1 MNFPSTPPSSFALNT
16 QCSKETIKKCA
27 RKTCRIQFTSDILAF
42 SFLISI
48 LILVIRY
55 SMEYHHKW
63 LLACNSY
70 YLGRPQRLQIMS
82 IVFLYDANFSSKILK
97 RTLHCNAQ
105 WSKSNIYC
113 TNLWE
118 VLETSDSNLKVT
130 LFVCF
135 FNWLDSSSS
144 PVVIYSFIYFP
155 IFSL

>member
-1 MNFPSTPPSSFALNT
+1 MLISIAVKEKLLEDNLVFMNFPSTPPSSFALNT

-105 WSKSNIYC
+105 WGKNNIYC
-113 TNLWE
+113 TTLNLRSIWFE
-118 VLETSDSNLKVT
+118 SIDTFWSIL
-130 LFVCF
+130 
-135 FNWLDSSSS
+135 
-144 PVVIYSFIYFP
+144 
-155 IFSL
+155 